1 VNFLEAIKLD
11 RYNANRAPLFIAFVA
26 RFRFAMFNFFKTVER
41 KGERGM
47 ERRRMISGGSRQIS
61 KRQLWSILND
71 AAVSIILYYSP
82 HFLS

>member
-1 VNFLEAIKLD
+1 MNFLEAIKLD

-61 KRQLWSILND
+61 RRQLWSIMND
-71 AAVSIILYYSP
+71 LERCCCKYY
-82 HFLS
+82 